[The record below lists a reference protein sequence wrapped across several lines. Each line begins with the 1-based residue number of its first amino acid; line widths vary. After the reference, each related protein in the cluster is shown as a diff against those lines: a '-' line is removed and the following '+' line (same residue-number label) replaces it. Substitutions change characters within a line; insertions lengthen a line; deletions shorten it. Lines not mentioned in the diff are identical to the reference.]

1 MAKIGYARVSSK
13 QQNLDRQLKALEEN
27 GCKKIFKDVSSGK
40 NLDRPGLDELIDYV
54 RENDVI
60 CITELDRLSRNNEDL
75 TDLMLRIQNKGC
87 SFEILNLP
95 TFNDVT
101 DRNLKRLLT
110 NLILEIYK
118 YQAESERKRIKER
131 QRQGIELAKKRGRY
145 KGRKPLYDRNDP
157 KLVHA
162 FSLSDQG
169 YTYAEIESITGINRR
184 TFQRYK
190 KKYKHKYNYNY

>member
-13 QQNLDRQLKALEEN
+13 QQNLDRQIKALEEN
-27 GCKKIFKDVSSGK
+27 DCKKIFKDVSSGK
-40 NLDRPGLDELIDYV
+40 NLDRPGLDDLIDYV

-75 TDLMLRIQNKGC
+75 TDLMVRIQNKGC
-87 SFEILNLP
+87 SFDILNLP

-169 YTYAEIESITGINRR
+169 YTYAEIENITGINRR

-190 KKYKHKYNYNY
+190 NKYKV

>member
-13 QQNLDRQLKALEEN
+13 QQNLDRQIKALEEN
-27 GCKKIFKDVSSGK
+27 GCKNIFKDVSSGK
-40 NLDRPGLDELIDYV
+40 NLDRPGLDDLIDYV

-75 TDLMLRIQNKGC
+75 TDLMVRIQNKGC
-87 SFEILNLP
+87 SFDILNLP

-169 YTYAEIESITGINRR
+169 YTYAEIENITGINRR

-190 KKYKHKYNYNY
+190 NKYKI

>member
-13 QQNLDRQLKALEEN
+13 QQNLDRQIKALKEN

-40 NLDRPGLDELIDYV
+40 NLDRPGLDDLIDYV

-75 TDLMLRIQNKGC
+75 TDLMVRIQNKGC
-87 SFEILNLP
+87 SFDILNLP

-101 DRNLKRLLT
+101 DKNLKRLLT

-184 TFQRYK
+184 TFQRYRK
-190 KKYKHKYNYNY
+190 KFNKYL